1 MISANQMPKRYRDVI
16 DAQVAIYAKERKIT
30 VHKQIPDTTA
40 IPLDNQ
46 VHWLRIPDVICVY
59 VDMLASTR
67 LSAVKYDTSTA
78 GAYQLF
84 TGTAVRLLAA
94 FEPPYIDVRG
104 DGAFAL
110 FNGNQPYQ
118 ALAAAVSFKTFAD
131 KVFVGKIK
139 KDTGVQ
145 VGCHI
150 GIDVRTI
157 LVKRVGLR
165 SR

>member
-1 MISANQMPKRYRDVI
+1 M
-16 DAQVAIYAKERKIT
+16 AIYAKERKIT

-110 FNGNQPYQ
+110 FNVPPSKECEKECA
-118 ALAAAVSFKTFAD
+118 ALSMFPSRVPPSL
-131 KVFVGKIK
+131 FVPFCNLRPITDLAPKELN
-139 KDTGVQ
+139 
-145 VGCHI
+145 
-150 GIDVRTI
+150 IDEN
-157 LVKRVGLR
+157 
-165 SR
+165 